1 MNTTIRR
8 TKNFLVVIFAVFA
21 LSTPLFA
28 QESQSDESKKVQ
40 AEMEQAF
47 GTFPTFMK
55 VFPEH
60 LRAAAWEMMKARQ
73 SPEAAIPAKY
83 SELIA
88 LAVASQIPCNY
99 CVYYHTETAKMLG
112 ATEEELREAVATAA
126 YIRHWSTILNGA
138 GIDFEAFKT
147 EFDRMLAHIKKQ
159 SAASETSKK

>member
-1 MNTTIRR
+1 MNTTIRSI
-8 TKNFLVVIFAVFA
+8 KNIFAVTLAAFV

-28 QESQSDESKKVQ
+28 QESRSDDAKKVQ

-73 SPEAAIPAKY
+73 SQEAAIPAKY

-112 ATEEELREAVATAA
+112 ATEAELR
-126 YIRHWSTILNGA
+126 
-138 GIDFEAFKT
+138 
-147 EFDRMLAHIKKQ
+147 
-159 SAASETSKK
+159 

>member
-1 MNTTIRR
+1 MNKIIKR
-8 TKNFLVVIFAVFA
+8 TQNSLAVFLA
-21 LSTPLFA
+21 VFVLSIPLFA
-28 QESQSDESKKVQ
+28 QEKQSDDDAKKVQ
-40 AEMEQAF
+40 TEMEQAF

-60 LRAAAWEMMKARQ
+60 LRAAAWEMEKARQ
-73 SPEAAIPAKY
+73 NPEAAIPAKY

-112 ATEEELREAVATAA
+112 ATEAELRETVATAA

-138 GIDFEAFKT
+138 AIDFEAFKA
-147 EFDRMLAHIKKQ
+147 EFDQILAYIKKQ
-159 SAASETSKK
+159 SEAAGTSK